1 MNRATTTVLL
11 MFSAVL
17 TAGVSAAPGRPA
29 PLVVVEKAVPA
40 DDVYT
45 RRYVGN
51 IVPINNVYSIAK
63 VSGDLISQG
72 FKDGEFVKAG
82 QMLFEIDPTRYAA
95 AVKST
100 EAKISQIKA
109 KLAYAESNLARKK
122 ELFDKKA
129 VSLDSYQNVLS
140 ERDTLKAQLLEGE
153 AALILA
159 KDDLKNT
166 RIVAMTDGKTGK
178 AVYSPGNY
186 ITPSSGTLVQT
197 VQTDP
202 IRVRFALSARDYLS
216 LFGNDKN
223 IRKNGIVNIKLA
235 DDSIFEHKGEIE
247 IVDSSIQQETDTI
260 RVWARF
266 RNPDN
271 KLIPYGV
278 VTVILTR
285 NDGKKYPAVIPSAV
299 THDIHGSFVYVVD
312 PKTNIPAKRYVQLG
326 NALENLQVI
335 RSGIE
340 SGDVV
345 ITEGFHK
352 VIPGV
357 PVKPVKRGE
366 K

>member
-1 MNRATTTVLL
+1 MKLKRSTLFIAAAFT
-11 MFSAVL
+11 AV
-17 TAGVSAAPGRPA
+17 AGAAPAIPA
-29 PLVVVEKAVPA
+29 PLVVA
-40 DDVYT
+40 DKVTEAPDIYT

-51 IVPINNVYSIAK
+51 VLPINNVYSTAK
-63 VSGDLISQG
+63 VSGDIISQC
-72 FKDGEFVKAG
+72 FKDGQFVKAG
-82 QMLFEIDPTRYAA
+82 QLLFEIDPTRYAA

-129 VSLDSYQNVLS
+129 VSLDTYQSVLS
-140 ERDTLKAQLLEGE
+140 ERDTLKAQLSEAE

-166 RIVAMTDGKTGK
+166 RIVAMTSGKTGK
-178 AVYSPGNY
+178 AVYAPGNY

-216 LFGNDKN
+216 LFGTDES
-223 IRKNGIVNIKLA
+223 IRKNATVNLKLA
-235 DDSIFEHKGEIE
+235 DDTVYAHKGEIE
-247 IVDSSIQQETDTI
+247 IVDSSIQQDSDTI

-271 KLIPYGV
+271 QLIPYGV

-299 THDIHGSFVYVVD
+299 SHDVNGSFVYVVD
-312 PKTNIPAKRYVQLG
+312 PGTSIPARRYVQLG
-326 NALENLQVI
+326 NMTGDLQVI
-335 RSGIE
+335 RKGLKTGE
-340 SGDVV
+340 TV

-352 VIPGV
+352 VIPNV
-357 PVKPVKRGE
+357 PVKMVKRGE